1 MVAVIIVALVLGA
14 GLVVAEAH
22 LPTHGALGLLGVGAL
37 TAGIVLAVVESL
49 AVLVLALL
57 LAASLAVAVLGLV
70 IVAAH
75 KAWIA
80 SQRRVDCG
88 AEGLVGHVGVVY
100 RSLEPLGQVAVDGE
114 LWRARRSWAQA
125 DEPPPG
131 EGDAVVVD
139 RVDGL
144 TLSVRRA
151 EAWEVEP

>member
-14 GLVVAEAH
+14 GLVIAEAR
-22 LPTHGALGLLGVGAL
+22 LSTHGALGILGVGAL
-37 TAGIVLAVVESL
+37 IAGIALAALESL
-49 AVLVLALL
+49 AFLVLALL
-57 LAASLAVAVLGLV
+57 LGASLAAAASGLV
-70 IVAAH
+70 IVAVR

-80 SQRRVDCG
+80 SRRRVDCG
-88 AEGLVGHVGVVY
+88 AEGLVGHVGVVR
-100 RSLEPLGQVAVDGE
+100 RSLDPLGHVAVDGE
-114 LWRARRSWAQA
+114 LWRARRSWAEA

-151 EAWEVEP
+151 EVWEVEP

>member
-1 MVAVIIVALVLGA
+1 MVAVIIAGLVLGA
-14 GLVVAEAH
+14 GLVVAELH
-22 LPTHGALGLLGVGAL
+22 LSSHGALGLLGVGAL
-37 TAGIVLAVVESL
+37 TAAIVLAVVESL
-49 AVLVLALL
+49 VVLVLALL
-57 LAASLAVAVLGLV
+57 LGASLAVAVLGLV

-75 KAWIA
+75 KARIA
-80 SQRRVDCG
+80 NQRRLDCG
-88 AEGLVGHVGVVY
+88 AEGLVGHVGVVC
-100 RSLEPLGQVAVDGE
+100 RSLEPLGQVTVDGE
-114 LWRARRSWAQA
+114 LWRARRSWAEA